1 MLGVARLD
9 VHAFEDIEAD
19 HSATIQALLVVVLVA
34 IASGIGFLGGGLTG
48 LAFGIIGSLVRW
60 AIWALIT
67 LVIGT
72 TIFKTPQTH
81 ADWGQMA
88 RVTGFAQTPGLLMF
102 LGFVPLVGGVIVFAI
117 IIWQAIAMVIGVRQA
132 LDYQSTLRAV
142 GVVVV
147 GFIFVVIVTIILD
160 RLSGGALTGIQ
171 STSGTF

>member
-1 MLGVARLD
+1 
-9 VHAFEDIEAD
+9 
-19 HSATIQALLVVVLVA
+19 
-34 IASGIGFLGGGLTG
+34 
-48 LAFGIIGSLVRW
+48 
-60 AIWALIT
+60 
-67 LVIGT
+67 
-72 TIFKTPQTH
+72 
-81 ADWGQMA
+81 MA